1 MDTKN
6 KRKMHYIDDTKD
18 FFAGPELEHKHLD
31 IFFQLPWSGQQP
43 AAFRIGTALGLE
55 NVEEEQEDLCR
66 LMNTYIGLCSAKK
79 RDCGFCLHF
88 FIELTVS
95 TPILQAGL

>member
-31 IFFQLPWSGQQP
+31 FSFSCHGVVDNQL
-43 AAFRIGTALGLE
+43 L
-55 NVEEEQEDLCR
+55 
-66 LMNTYIGLCSAKK
+66 
-79 RDCGFCLHF
+79 
-88 FIELTVS
+88 
-95 TPILQAGL
+95 